1 MKVEHSLLKVRILR
15 EYRFHVPIH
24 HFFIKFRDN
33 LESSQKLKIHHLQP
47 ISSFAKIIGIDSGT
61 APAREILERAC
72 TCYAQCRK
80 HTGQEVGREQRSGT
94 CCFGKHRTHFAVGRS
109 LCTIPSSFLTKIP
122 RARNPVSLGRGHRLE
137 KPKKKKNAEEILDS
151 GKGEWLE
158 EFKWPCDVRKKQ
170 RFKEW
175 SGTHRAARMSKVKG
189 HSLAGSPGA
198 GKMNRPLL
206 SSQC

>member
-61 APAREILERAC
+61 APAREILERVC

-80 HTGQEVGREQRSGT
+80 HTGQEVGGSRDQGLAALGSIELILLWVDPLAQS
-94 CCFGKHRTHFAVGRS
+94 H
-109 LCTIPSSFLTKIP
+109 
-122 RARNPVSLGRGHRLE
+122 PVSLPKYHAQEILFPLGGVIGL
-137 KPKKKKNAEEILDS
+137 KNQKKKGNTRLREGGVVGRIQVALWRQEEAEI
-151 GKGEWLE
+151 
-158 EFKWPCDVRKKQ
+158 
-170 RFKEW
+170 
-175 SGTHRAARMSKVKG
+175 
-189 HSLAGSPGA
+189 
-198 GKMNRPLL
+198 
-206 SSQC
+206 